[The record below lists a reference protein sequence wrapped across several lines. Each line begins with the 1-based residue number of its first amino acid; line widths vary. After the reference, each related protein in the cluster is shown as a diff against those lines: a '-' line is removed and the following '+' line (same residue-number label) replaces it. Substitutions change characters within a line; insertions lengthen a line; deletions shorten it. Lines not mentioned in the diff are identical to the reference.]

1 MIEASP
7 KMLFDAI
14 PVPCILVKPEVSCT
28 FKIVAINEEYLE
40 ITGLYKPDLLNH
52 PTENAAPTGAENIF
66 RNDIIQQSF
75 RKVISTGEKD
85 ITEIIRFDLKD
96 GSTSNF
102 NEHYW
107 KSENRPIF
115 NSEGEVE
122 YILHLI
128 KDVTAQVLIKRNEK
142 RASED
147 LLKKQQQYQYFI
159 EENHNGL
166 FSMDLKGN
174 FLSGN
179 NGLVTLTEMPLE
191 KLLNRNSLHFVAPA
205 EKEKVKD
212 QFKKAVQGE
221 HIKFEDN
228 FITSNGTPRIMEIS
242 LAPMIIDKKMTGL
255 YGIARD
261 LTNIR
266 EKDNTIFEKKKF
278 LEVNAAFIS
287 SLVENDL
294 EDIALEKTFG
304 IIGKTIAVDRMY
316 YFGANK
322 NPESGELLIS
332 QKLEWC
338 SEFATSQKENP
349 EMQNMPASRIEQIN
363 GPLSN
368 NTPFMANFSELP
380 ECELKDIFI
389 EQQIKAMLLL
399 PIFLQE
405 NLYGFIGFDDC
416 KKERKWN
423 ADEINFLQSLAYYF
437 TNAVEKKAAQH
448 AVRQKEE
455 ELRRSEEKFKALVQE
470 GSDLIAILDP
480 EGIFTFTSGTSTS
493 ALGITPTEFLGKKVF
508 DFIHPED
515 SERVRNEFEQLKTKK
530 QAKTAP
536 FRFQNKEGNW
546 RWIETAAT
554 NLLHDPAVN
563 GIVINSRDITTI
575 IEQARE
581 IEHINERYILA
592 ASATQDLIYDWDL
605 EQNEVVRFHRGLTE
619 MLGHPAS
626 ELDKRNFW
634 YKNIH
639 PNEFEERKKI
649 LETTLGDPKK
659 DFIKT
664 EYRFR
669 RADGTYAYL
678 IDRGHIIRNHEGK
691 AIRLIGATS
700 DISEITAQKEALR
713 SANTRFKLAM
723 KATREMIWDWDIMT
737 ETVNR
742 SRSFARIYGYES
754 SEKSSMAKFWL
765 PKILK
770 ADREKVTRSLK
781 FALENE
787 DQNEWKQEYRFV
799 KADGTVAFVMDRGYI
814 IRDKNKKPT
823 RMVGAVLDVTASR
836 RLIKDIKKQN
846 DGLKEIAWA
855 QSHIV
860 RAPLA
865 RLKGLVD
872 LLGMGELEEVNREEI
887 IKNIKSSADELDNIL
902 RGIVHKTEKIEI
914 NHQEPEEF

>member
-1 MIEASP
+1 ME
-7 KMLFDAI
+7 
-14 PVPCILVKPEVSCT
+14 
-28 FKIVAINEEYLE
+28 INQDYLE
-40 ITGLYKPDLLNH
+40 VTGHCETDLLNL
-52 PTENAAPTGAENIF
+52 PTGDAAPAGIENIF
-66 RNDIIQQSF
+66 GNENIQQSLK
-75 RKVISTGEKD
+75 KVLKSGKKD
-85 ITEIIRFDLKD
+85 ITGIFRHDLKAEN
-96 GSTSNF
+96 TSNF
-102 NEHYW
+102 NKNYW
-107 KSENRPIF
+107 KSENRPVY
-115 NSEGEVE
+115 NSEGEIE
-122 YILHLI
+122 YILHI
-128 KDVTAQVLIKRNEK
+128 INDVTAQVLIKRNEK
-142 RASED
+142 KASKY

-179 NGLVTLTEMPLE
+179 NGLVSITETPLE
-191 KLLNRNSLHFVAPA
+191 NLLNKNSMEFVAPA
-205 EKEKVKD
+205 EREKIKN
-212 QFKKAVQGE
+212 QFEKAVKGE
-221 HIKFEDN
+221 HIKFEGH
-228 FITSNGTPRIMEIS
+228 FITSQGTSRIMEIS
-242 LAPMIIDKKMTGL
+242 LAPMIIDQKMTGL

-261 LTNIR
+261 LTNIK
-266 EKDNTIFEKKKF
+266 EKDNSIFEKKKF

-294 EDIALEKTFG
+294 EDSTLEKTFG

-338 SEFATSQKENP
+338 SEFATSQKDNP

-368 NTPFMANFSELP
+368 NTPFMANLCELP
-380 ECELKDIFI
+380 ECDLKEIFKQ
-389 EQQIKAMLLL
+389 QQIKAMLLL

-416 KKERKWN
+416 QKERQWT
-423 ADEINFLQSLAYYF
+423 ADEITFLQSLAYYF

-448 AVRQKEE
+448 AVKQKEE

-480 EGIFTFTSGTSTS
+480 EGVFTFTSGTSTS

-515 SERVRNEFEQLKTKK
+515 QERVLNEFEQLKTKK

-536 FRFQNKEGNW
+536 FRFRNKEGNW

-554 NLLHDPAVN
+554 NLLHDPAIN

-605 EQNEVVRFHRGLTE
+605 VTNEVVRFHRGLTE

-639 PNEFEERKKI
+639 PDEFEERKKI
-649 LETTLGDPKK
+649 LEATLADPKK
-659 DFIKT
+659 NFIKT
-664 EYRFR
+664 QYRFR

-700 DISEITAQKEALR
+700 DLSKITAQKEALK

-742 SRSFARIYGYES
+742 SKSFAKIYGYES

-765 PKILK
+765 PKILET
-770 ADREKVTRSLK
+770 DREKVTRSLK
-781 FALENE
+781 VALENE

-872 LLGMGELEEVNREEI
+872 LLEMEELEEVNRDEI
-887 IKNIKSSADELDNIL
+887 IENIKSSADELDNIL

>member
-1 MIEASP
+1 MIEIP
-7 KMLFDAI
+7 NKMLFDAI
-14 PVPCILVKPEVSCT
+14 PVPCILVKPQDSCT
-28 FKIVAINEEYLE
+28 FKIVEVNEEFLE
-40 ITGLYKPDLLNH
+40 ITGFCKTDLLNL
-52 PTENAAPTGAENIF
+52 PTGYAAPASAENIF
-66 RNDIIQQSF
+66 RNEMVQQSF
-75 RKVISTGEKD
+75 QKVIKSGKRD
-85 ITEIIRFDLKD
+85 ITGIFRHDFKAKN
-96 GSTSNF
+96 TSSL
-102 NEHYW
+102 NEYYW
-107 KSENRPIF
+107 KSENRPVF

-122 YILHLI
+122 YILHII
-128 KDVTAQVLIKRNEK
+128 KDVTAQVLIKRNENK
-142 RASED
+142 ASKD

-179 NGLVTLTEMPLE
+179 KGLITLTETPLE
-191 KLLNRNSLHFVAPA
+191 NLLNKNALEFVTPVER
-205 EKEKVKD
+205 EKIKN
-212 QFKKAVQGE
+212 QFKRAVKGE
-221 HIKFEDN
+221 HIKFEGH
-228 FITSNGTPRIMEIS
+228 FITSKGTSRIMEIS
-242 LAPMIIDKKMTGL
+242 LAPMIIDQNITGL

-261 LTNIR
+261 LTNLK
-266 EKDNTIFEKKKF
+266 EKDNSIFEKKKF

-294 EDIALEKTFG
+294 EDITLEKTFG

-338 SEFATSQKENP
+338 SEFATSQKDNP

-368 NTPFMANFSELP
+368 NTPFMANLCELP
-380 ECELKDIFI
+380 ECDLKEIFKQ
-389 EQQIKAMLLL
+389 QQIKAMLLL

-416 KKERKWN
+416 QKERQWT
-423 ADEINFLQSLAYYF
+423 ADEITFLQSLAYYF

-448 AVRQKEE
+448 AVKQKEE

-480 EGIFTFTSGTSTS
+480 EGVFTFTSGTSTS
-493 ALGITPTEFLGKKVF
+493 ALGITPTEFMGKMVF
-508 DFIHPED
+508 DYIHPED
-515 SERVRNEFEQLKTKK
+515 RERVRNEFEQLKTRK

-536 FRFQNKEGNW
+536 FRFRNKEGNW

-554 NLLHDPAVN
+554 NLLHDPAIN

-605 EQNEVVRFHRGLTE
+605 VANEVVRFHRGLTE

-639 PNEFEERKKI
+639 PDEFEERKKI
-649 LETTLGDPKK
+649 LETTLADPKK

-678 IDRGHIIRNHEGK
+678 IDRGHIIRNYEGK

-700 DISEITAQKEALR
+700 DLSEFTAQKEALK

-723 KATREMIWDWDIMT
+723 KATREMIWDWDIIT

-742 SRSFARIYGYES
+742 SRSFAKIYGYES

-781 FALENE
+781 SALENE

-799 KADGTVAFVMDRGYI
+799 KADGTIAFVMDRGYI

-872 LLGMGELEEVNREEI
+872 LLEMGELEEVNREEI
-887 IKNIKSSADELDNIL
+887 IENIKSSADELDNIL

-914 NHQEPEEF
+914 NHQETEEF